1 MAALHGWQPRLGT
14 GLNIFQNTNNGQ
26 SLTLVNTPTEIILE
40 GTAFSP
46 EIMNELEQAIANSEI
61 INFSAAPTASTQGAL
76 GQFGA
81 FDGMVY
87 YCTGVSISMS
97 YGALS
102 AGTYYFYAQNL
113 PYSFTLSGA
122 SAGLSFNGATLTS
135 GESPIETNCWPQ
147 GTQITM
153 VDNSTYQWTALTP
166 ASNTIP
172 ISDELAQALGL
183 ASGATVSDALQK
195 LEGCVYQQSDGILCD
210 ALGNPLQKIAIK
222 RTTKELSITVDMGQG
237 ETPPSIS
244 FNGASGTSA
253 EISPY
258 VGNSGDIQRLNILS
272 GLSIAGMLDANS
284 IYYQCVSSSGYCF
297 GPLTSGADTILG
309 GGLVTV
315 TAFGN
320 LAKIDFGIKI
330 TGNGASSSFF
340 EYGLLATVI
349 SSALGK
355 SITPISQRFPVTFYR
370 ADSIYDAAT
379 EFCSYMRGVAAGYWM
394 PGRIYTVDDAYGD
407 WPASTFEAGDRII
420 GTVYGTIST

>member
-26 SLTLVNTPTEIILE
+26 SLTLVNTPTEVALE

-61 INFSAAPTASTQGAL
+61 INFSAAPTASTPGAL

-135 GESPIETNCWPQ
+135 GGSPVKTNCWPQ

-153 VDNSTYQWTALTP
+153 ADNSTYQWAALTP
-166 ASNTIP
+166 AGNTIP

-195 LEGCVYQQSDGILCD
+195 LEGCVYQQSDGSLIDAKGQYIGEIVVRGIGEYEGREIRFGQGTGSSLPVINFYDTNLGGEGVYISAMLSQATRYIEIGRNVQILGTLS
-210 ALGNPLQKIAIK
+210 LGGEPVVPNAYSPGDSVSFSSGSSVLFPAEIGIGGADVLSVYINLPKSLDNISSVASSLTLGSFGYIDEDGYHGITGF
-222 RTTKELSITVDMGQG
+222 TTKNTFITNQAINQIRIDYNVSG
-237 ETPPSIS
+237 IS
-244 FNGASGTSA
+244 AYKNAGH
-253 EISPY
+253 
-258 VGNSGDIQRLNILS
+258 VRLT
-272 GLSIAGMLDANS
+272 GL
-284 IYYQCVSSSGYCF
+284 
-297 GPLTSGADTILG
+297 T
-309 GGLVTV
+309 
-315 TAFGN
+315 
-320 LAKIDFGIKI
+320 
-330 TGNGASSSFF
+330 
-340 EYGLLATVI
+340 LLF
-349 SSALGK
+349 S
-355 SITPISQRFPVTFYR
+355 
-370 ADSIYDAAT
+370 
-379 EFCSYMRGVAAGYWM
+379 
-394 PGRIYTVDDAYGD
+394 
-407 WPASTFEAGDRII
+407 
-420 GTVYGTIST
+420 

>member
-26 SLTLVNTPTEIILE
+26 SLTLVNTPAEIILE

-61 INFSAAPTASTQGAL
+61 INFSAAPTASTPGAL

-135 GESPIETNCWPQ
+135 GGSTVETNCWPQ

-210 ALGNPLQKIAIK
+210 ALGNPLKKIAIK

-284 IYYQCVSSSGYCF
+284 IYYQCVSSAGYIFGHISGSDPVAGYGNF
-297 GPLTSGADTILG
+297 SALR
-309 GGLVTV
+309 
-315 TAFGN
+315 FGN
-320 LAKIDFGIKI
+320 LVKIDFGIYI
-330 TGNGASSSFF
+330 GISGTSNTDFS
-340 EYGLLATVI
+340 YGLLASAI
-349 SSALGK
+349 SSALGETV
-355 SITPISQRFPVTFYR
+355 TPIPQRFPVTFFRGGNLNTDTTNYC
-370 ADSIYDAAT
+370 A
-379 EFCSYMRGVAAGYWM
+379 YMLGSNVGIWQ
-394 PGRIYTVDDAYGD
+394 PGRIYTPDGD
-407 WPASTFEAGDRII
+407 SGIWSPSNMREGDRII

>member
-61 INFSAAPTASTQGAL
+61 INFSAAPTASTPGAL

-122 SAGLSFNGATLTS
+122 SSGLSFNGATLTS
-135 GESPIETNCWPQ
+135 GGSTVETHCWPQ
-147 GTQITM
+147 GTKITM

-172 ISDELAQALGL
+172 ISGELAQALGL
-183 ASGATVSDALQK
+183 PNNSTVA
-195 LEGCVYQQSDGILCD
+195 D
-210 ALGNPLQKIAIK
+210 ALGKLENAIYIDSNSIIINATGSRIPMIRLSASGDDYPAIYMQNEAGAAASIVPLFAGSAGNLQQLNINCGEH
-222 RTTKELSITVDMGQG
+222 TFSITASGGLELDGEPIADFVVEQG
-237 ETPPSIS
+237 TSGIWTYRKYNSGIAECWGICSASYKADFVAYDQIDLPFTFPVVNSITTGLADWNNEATNTWDWNTRAYVLNTS
-244 FNGASGTSA
+244 SIVAMVYSPGRGIGAS
-253 EISPY
+253 
-258 VGNSGDIQRLNILS
+258 N
-272 GLSIAGMLDANS
+272 
-284 IYYQCVSSSGYCF
+284 
-297 GPLTSGADTILG
+297 
-309 GGLVTV
+309 
-315 TAFGN
+315 
-320 LAKIDFGIKI
+320 
-330 TGNGASSSFF
+330 
-340 EYGLLATVI
+340 
-349 SSALGK
+349 
-355 SITPISQRFPVTFYR
+355 TFHVY
-370 ADSIYDAAT
+370 T
-379 EFCSYMRGVAAGYWM
+379 HVM
-394 PGRIYTVDDAYGD
+394 GR
-407 WPASTFEAGDRII
+407 WK
-420 GTVYGTIST
+420 

>member
-1 MAALHGWQPRLGT
+1 MAALHGWKPRLGT

-61 INFSAAPTASTQGAL
+61 IKFSAAPTASTPGAL

-135 GESPIETNCWPQ
+135 GGSPVETNCWPQ

-153 VDNSTYQWTALTP
+153 ADNSIYQWTALTP

-183 ASGATVSDALQK
+183 DSGATVSDALQK
-195 LEGCVYQQSDGILCD
+195 LEGCVYRRSDGSLIDAKGQYIGELVIHGIGEYEGREILFGQVSGSSLPVIRFYDTNLGGEGVYISAMLSQATRYVEIGRNVQIPGTLSLGGEPVVPNAYSSGDSVSFSSGSSVLFPAEIGIGGSDVLSVYINLPKSLDNISSVASSLTLGSFGYID
-210 ALGNPLQKIAIK
+210 ADGYHGITGF
-222 RTTKELSITVDMGQG
+222 TTKSTFITNKAINQIRIDYNV
-237 ETPPSIS
+237 
-244 FNGASGTSA
+244 SG
-253 EISPY
+253 
-258 VGNSGDIQRLNILS
+258 
-272 GLSIAGMLDANS
+272 
-284 IYYQCVSSSGYCF
+284 
-297 GPLTSGADTILG
+297 
-309 GGLVTV
+309 
-315 TAFGN
+315 
-320 LAKIDFGIKI
+320 
-330 TGNGASSSFF
+330 
-340 EYGLLATVI
+340 I
-349 SSALGK
+349 SSYK
-355 SITPISQRFPVTFYR
+355 N
-370 ADSIYDAAT
+370 
-379 EFCSYMRGVAAGYWM
+379 AGHVRLT
-394 PGRIYTVDDAYGD
+394 GLTLLF
-407 WPASTFEAGDRII
+407 S
-420 GTVYGTIST
+420 